1 MAPRLQRMKI
11 GHFAAAAYGESAAAR
26 KRPAQTAVDASAAQG
41 FRQRS
46 AADGAG
52 IAVARVFPFVL
63 CFSAGARLPVLLCVI
78 FPAAEIADVFK
89 KIHFVP
95 SNAAAVAADS
105 RPFLKGPVKAC
116 FVDYRA
122 AERGF
127 AYALQSFG
135 KFQVFYT
142 AAVFKRGSAYAFMPP
157 GSVSRLNTLHLKTH
171 SRRFR

>member
-1 MAPRLQRMKI
+1 M
-11 GHFAAAAYGESAAAR
+11 
-26 KRPAQTAVDASAAQG
+26 
-41 FRQRS
+41 
-46 AADGAG
+46 
-52 IAVARVFPFVL
+52 
-63 CFSAGARLPVLLCVI
+63 LLCVI

-142 AAVFKRGSAYAFMPP
+142 AAVFKRGSAYAFYAARQRFEAEYLTPQKRIRADF
-157 GSVSRLNTLHLKTH
+157 GNGVGDCNTFKQRTVCKYPV
-171 SRRFR
+171 RDYG